1 MRSPTLG
8 PLSRGLT
15 ALLAV
20 LVGVLGLIL
29 FLAPGAGAERPGS
42 CPQQRTGGAV
52 LPRWRNPRT

>member
-1 MRSPTLG
+1 MRS

-20 LVGVLGLIL
+20 LFGVLGLIL
-29 FLAPGAGAERPGS
+29 FLAPGAGAQRPGS
-42 CPQQRTGGAV
+42 CPQQRAGGAV